1 MELRFHDTCR
11 IHARAHPARRT
22 HPHTRTPSSKL
33 GCRFGVQ
40 CPCNHREVTDGRCV
54 GVRPGCRCAIDNSKP
69 CPGHLDD
76 WTPQTQPIQML
87 SPVRCETRWQTHAL
101 PDTRTRTQTHA
112 HRDTHTHT
120 HTHTRRHTRTHTRT
134 RAHMQAHTC
143 MRTCRDTHTQTQT
156 QT

>member
-1 MELRFHDTCR
+1 MHDARR
-11 IHARAHPARRT
+11 IHAHSHPPRRT
-22 HPHTRTPSSKL
+22 HPHTRTPSFKL
-33 GCRFGVQ
+33 GCCFGVQ
-40 CPCNHREVTDGRCV
+40 CPCNRREVTDGRCV
-54 GVRPGCRCAIDNSKP
+54 GVRPGCRGAIDNSKP
-69 CPGHLDD
+69 CPGHSDD

-120 HTHTRRHTRTHTRT
+120 RRQTRTHTHTRTHAS
-134 RAHMQAHTC
+134 AHMHAHVQGH
-143 MRTCRDTHTQTQT
+143 THTQTQT